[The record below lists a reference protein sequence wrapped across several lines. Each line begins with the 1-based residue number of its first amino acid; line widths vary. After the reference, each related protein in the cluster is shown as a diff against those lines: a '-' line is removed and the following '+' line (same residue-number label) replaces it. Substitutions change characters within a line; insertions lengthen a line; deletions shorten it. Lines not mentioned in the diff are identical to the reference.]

1 MREMEAKIPAPGRDL
16 KNVDPQVP
24 PASREP
30 SPVTRFVFGSLA
42 IGFGLAMV
50 AFAVVAAI
58 FQASPLPHGVFRAD
72 EAVACLLVACSGL
85 CFIGCGLFIFRRS
98 FMITLVLLL
107 IALVCGWSATA
118 VA

>member
-1 MREMEAKIPAPGRDL
+1 METKIPAPERDL

-42 IGFGLAMV
+42 VGFGLAMV

-58 FQASPLPHGVFRAD
+58 IQASPLPPGVFRAD

-85 CFIGCGLFIFRRS
+85 CFIGCGLSILRRS
-98 FMITLVLLL
+98 LMTTLALLVLAL
-107 IALVCGWSATA
+107 ICGWSATA